1 MSYLVLARKW
11 RPQTFEEVVGQEHVT
26 RTLRNAIQSG
36 RIAHAF
42 LFTGP
47 RGVGKTTIAR
57 LLAKA
62 FNCEN
67 GPTPDPCNKCSNCN
81 EITIGSSL
89 DVLEIDGA
97 SHTGVDNVRDI
108 TEGVQYRPA
117 KSRFRVVII
126 DEVHMLSNAAFNAL
140 LKTLEEPPEHVKFIF
155 ATTEVHKILQ
165 TILSRCQRYDFKRI
179 PLRELIKQLTTLA
192 EHEGFTFDE
201 VGMALVAREAD
212 GSLRDAESL
221 LEQVVTWSDGNV
233 NEQTVRDALGVADRQ
248 ALFRVADAVLDNE
261 AAQVLRVAGDLYQY
275 GYDPRRLCRDLLEHF
290 HQLVIAKVS
299 PDPALLA
306 DLPDHEI
313 TAVQQ
318 QAGKRSLEDLQ
329 RFFTLLLRA
338 EEEIS
343 HTAYSQLV
351 IEMTLVK
358 LASQPP
364 IMPIDEALA
373 QLAALQ
379 QQLASGGQAPVKL
392 APSQSAP
399 RVQTRQAP
407 TPKPAASPAQPAA
420 RGPQS
425 PASSRPATP
434 IAAVQSEPPGEHH
447 TEPPVQVEKV
457 QLTPPLALS
466 EPQASPSE
474 PSPKPTLQPVQ
485 SVPSASAESAEG
497 EPWDRFLSVVQKTK
511 LSLFFALKSGEL
523 YDLTETVLLIGVN
536 KDPYF
541 KELTRKENTLLLEE
555 AAQRVFGRQVSIE
568 ITKGPPRTVTPSGG
582 SGGASGG
589 TGGLGGNGETRT
601 GNGHPPAVSGSPSGS
616 VLGASADSP
625 VQIQSQPD
633 QANGTGNGH
642 TPVKAPLSEE
652 DPLVKTVLDVL
663 GGEVQSSR
671 IRGATQRPQ

>member
-62 FNCEN
+62 LNCEN
-67 GPTPDPCNKCSNCN
+67 GPTPNPCNSCSNCT
-81 EITIGSSL
+81 EITVGSAL

-179 PLRELIKQLTTLA
+179 PLRELIKQLTALA
-192 EHEGFTFDE
+192 EHEGFAFDE

-233 NEQTVRDALGVADRQ
+233 NEQTVREALGVADRQ
-248 ALFRVADAVLDNE
+248 ALFRVVDAVLDTE

-343 HTAYSQLV
+343 HTAYAQLV

-364 IMPIDEALA
+364 VMPIDEALA

-379 QQLASGGQAPVKL
+379 QQLGSAGPAVLKPAS
-392 APSQSAP
+392 SQSAQP
-399 RVQTRQAP
+399 MQARQPIPPGTPAPPVVRAPQPPAPSRSVQAAP
-407 TPKPAASPAQPAA
+407 PVQDTQP
-420 RGPQS
+420 
-425 PASSRPATP
+425 
-434 IAAVQSEPPGEHH
+434 EPPA
-447 TEPPVQVEKV
+447 QVEKV
-457 QLTPPLALS
+457 QLTPSPT
-466 EPQASPSE
+466 PSE
-474 PSPKPTLQPVQ
+474 QEAVAPEPPPKPALQPV
-485 SVPSASAESAEG
+485 PPASTHTSGQAGQAG
-497 EPWDRFLSVVQKTK
+497 EAPWDRFLAVVQKTK
-511 LSLFFALKSGEL
+511 LSLFFALKSGQL

-541 KELTRKENTLLLEE
+541 KELTRKENKLILEE
-555 AAQRVFGRQVSIE
+555 AAQRVFGRKVSVE
-568 ITKGPPRTVTPSGG
+568 ITKGPPRTATPS
-582 SGGASGG
+582 GASGG
-589 TGGLGGNGETRT
+589 TGGPGGIGEPST
-601 GNGHPPAVSGSPSGS
+601 GNGHALEMPPDAPPGLPGKTH
-616 VLGASADSP
+616 
-625 VQIQSQPD
+625 SQPD
-633 QANGTGNGH
+633 NTDNNGNRQQLA
-642 TPVKAPLSEE
+642 KATLSEE
-652 DPLVKTVLDVL
+652 DPLVKAVLDIL
-663 GGEVQSSR
+663 GGEVQSTR
-671 IRGATQRPQ
+671 IRGAIERSQ

>member
-36 RIAHAF
+36 RMAHAF

-67 GPTPDPCNKCSNCN
+67 GPTPDPCNNCSNCN

-179 PLRELIKQLTTLA
+179 PLRELIKQLTLLA

-275 GYDPRRLCRDLLEHF
+275 GYDPRRLCCDLLEHF

-313 TAVQQ
+313 IAVQQ

-364 IMPIDEALA
+364 VMPIDEALA
-373 QLAALQ
+373 QLTALQ
-379 QQLASGGQAPVKL
+379 QQLASGGQVAAIP
-392 APSQSAP
+392 APSQSRQPQA
-399 RVQTRQAP
+399 RQAL
-407 TPKPAASPAQPAA
+407 TPGPSASPAQPAA
-420 RGPQS
+420 RASQPSVQS
-425 PASSRPATP
+425 VPSRPATP
-434 IAAVQSEPPGEHH
+434 APTVQPEQ
-447 TEPPVQVEKV
+447 PVQVEKV
-457 QLTPPLALS
+457 QLTPSLVPS
-466 EPQASPSE
+466 EPQAPLPE
-474 PSPKPTLQPVQ
+474 PSVKPTLQ
-485 SVPSASAESAEG
+485 SVPSASADE

-541 KELTRKENTLLLEE
+541 KELNRKENTLILEE
-555 AAQRVFGRQVSIE
+555 AAQRVFGRKVSIE
-568 ITKGPPRTVTPSGG
+568 ITKGPPRTVIPPGG
-582 SGGASGG
+582 SGGSSGG
-589 TGGLGGNGETRT
+589 TGGGTSGSGGSGETRT
-601 GNGHPPAVSGSPSGS
+601 GNTHTPDTVSDSRVSGSS
-616 VLGASADSP
+616 LGAVSDSP
-625 VQIQSQPD
+625 VRTQPQPD
-633 QANGTGNGH
+633 QANGTRNGH
-642 TPVKAPLSEE
+642 APAKAAPSGE

-663 GGEVQSSR
+663 GGEVQSAR
-671 IRGATQRPQ
+671 IRVGIERPQ

>member
-67 GPTPDPCNKCSNCN
+67 GPTPDPCNSCSNCK

-126 DEVHMLSNAAFNAL
+126 DEAHMLSNAAFNAL

-192 EHEGFTFDE
+192 EHEGFSFDE
-201 VGMALVAREAD
+201 VGLALVAREAD

-338 EEEIS
+338 EEEMS

-364 IMPIDEALA
+364 VMPIDEALA
-373 QLAALQ
+373 QLATLQ
-379 QQLASGGQAPVKL
+379 QQLASGGQVAATPAPGRSL
-392 APSQSAP
+392 QPSAPSRPVAP
-399 RVQTRQAP
+399 IST
-407 TPKPAASPAQPAA
+407 AQP
-420 RGPQS
+420 
-425 PASSRPATP
+425 
-434 IAAVQSEPPGEHH
+434 
-447 TEPPVQVEKV
+447 EPPVQTEKV
-457 QLTPPLALS
+457 QLTPSLAPS
-466 EPQASPSE
+466 EPQAPPPE
-474 PSPKPTLQPVQ
+474 PPPKPTLQSVQ
-485 SVPSASAESAEG
+485 SVSPASGGAQE
-497 EPWDRFLSVVQKTK
+497 EPWNRFLSVVQKTK

-541 KELTRKENTLLLEE
+541 KELTRKENKLILEE
-555 AAQRVFGRQVSIE
+555 AAQRVFGRKVSIE

-582 SGGASGG
+582 SGGSSGG
-589 TGGLGGNGETRT
+589 TSGVGGSGET
-601 GNGHPPAVSGSPSGS
+601 
-616 VLGASADSP
+616 
-625 VQIQSQPD
+625 
-633 QANGTGNGH
+633 GTGNGY
-642 TPVKAPLSEE
+642 TPGVVSGVPSDSPADSPARTQSQPNGANAPGNGHAPTKATLSEE

-663 GGEVQSSR
+663 GGEVQSTR
-671 IRGATQRPQ
+671 IRGTIERPQ